1 HCDWTS
7 VRAELRQE
15 VTVAKRRGGEK
26 DRDRLNRKKRQA
38 KSQAGQ
44 AVILLAHFASRG
56 DESGRG
62 TGDDQNFEA
71 PEKGDATDLEQTG
84 AYRHRF
90 DGALGPINRGG
101 DRVGHLTPQSPT
113 TPKDGLPDLH
123 ESTTRV
129 SFAVASTSR
138 LRSANFSRSASGSVR
153 PSSPSAATV

>member
-1 HCDWTS
+1 MRSQPFTKLACCDSAWT
-7 VRAELRQE
+7 ELLADRRQE
-15 VTVAKRRGGEK
+15 VQVAQRRGGET

-44 AVILLAHFASRG
+44 AVVLLAHFASRG

-90 DGALGPINRGG
+90 DGAPWARSIA
-101 DRVGHLTPQSPT
+101 VVI
-113 TPKDGLPDLH
+113 
-123 ESTTRV
+123 V
-129 SFAVASTSR
+129 SVI
-138 LRSANFSRSASGSVR
+138 
-153 PSSPSAATV
+153 